1 MFWYCLLLQ
10 QKINISVA
18 VNDDISKNWASSSVI
33 LLFLNKIFD
42 ILLFYSTNFYVQRIF
57 TSEIPLNIL
66 SQLLSP
72 YQRDIRD
79 EPTQQ
84 KLKKKTNRKVYIIEK
99 TMLALCRLVC
109 AFSNL
114 PLISLWPSR
123 VLNSQANSLLKDYSL
138 LHCIT
143 KLFLDEWNFLS
154 LLFDVTISV
163 DLTSLDKHVSVDLTS
178 LDKHVLIVKVNAP
191 LHFVCFRCSIEYQVY
206 LLHIF

>member
-18 VNDDISKNWASSSVI
+18 VNDDISKNWVSSLVI

-84 KLKKKTNRKVYIIEK
+84 KLKKKQIEK
-99 TMLALCRLVC
+99 
-109 AFSNL
+109 
-114 PLISLWPSR
+114 
-123 VLNSQANSLLKDYSL
+123 
-138 LHCIT
+138 
-143 KLFLDEWNFLS
+143 
-154 LLFDVTISV
+154 
-163 DLTSLDKHVSVDLTS
+163 LT
-178 LDKHVLIVKVNAP
+178 
-191 LHFVCFRCSIEYQVY
+191 
-206 LLHIF
+206 